1 MSVTSFVE
9 SIKPKNDA
17 KLIVYLDSK
26 VYPKEFGVSVRPLHV
41 IDGSRTIDMNE
52 LINIF
57 GKVPYITIRENRY
70 RTIYRDPMILTI
82 DLTPRQ
88 FTTDSNDANAEGESH
103 TYYKYYIDKLCLRNE
118 LKRYESIHTKASA
131 AIKEYRSKNTDQS
144 SVESFRDTA

>member
-9 SIKPKNDA
+9 TIKPMNNA

-57 GKVPYITIRENRY
+57 GKVPYITIRGNRY

-88 FTTDSNDANAEGESH
+88 FTTGNDDEGESH
-103 TYYKYYIDKLCLRNE
+103 TYYKYYVDKLCLRNE
-118 LKRYESIHTKASA
+118 LKRYESIYTKACDA
-131 AIKEYRSKNTDQS
+131 VKEYRSKNTDQTS
-144 SVESFRDTA
+144 IESFREAV